1 MMYPTLMDWF
11 MLALCA
17 VLVLPWLLGGLL
29 VIKDWRERRERRER
43 KNHGKKEE

>member
-1 MMYPTLMDWF
+1 MYPTLIDWI

-29 VIKDWRERRERRER
+29 VLKDLKEKYDRRTDTSDRP
-43 KNHGKKEE
+43 